1 MNNRVIK
8 FRAWDGKGTHYG
20 GFSIHATGDVFT
32 DIVKPE
38 KIMQFTGLTDKN
50 GKEIYIGDILA
61 TWNKGG
67 EGLDDW
73 YVPDNGYTVVE
84 EDPEELG
91 IRYSNWAVEVGN
103 RDSIYD
109 IQFVEVIGNIY
120 ENPELLK

>member
-1 MNNRVIK
+1 MTEVATLELQDAYIGVRFVNKNED
-8 FRAWDGKGTHYG
+8 WEHYG
-20 GFSIHATGDVFT
+20 MKEDKF
-32 DIVKPE
+32 E
-38 KIMQFTGLTDKN
+38 LMQFTGLTDKN
-50 GKEIYIGDILA
+50 GKEIFIGDILC

-91 IRYSNWAVEVGN
+91 IRYSKWAVEVGN

-109 IQFVEVIGNIY
+109 IQFVEVLGNIY
-120 ENPELLK
+120 ENPELLAP